1 MEKRCLIRVS
11 HWRVSS
17 GLSCAQV
24 LSLLMLSVPV
34 FPSTLAA
41 MEFSF
46 PETELS
52 SALERYSERTGLELF
67 YETDLIKGKR
77 SSSVEGAFSPEQGL
91 LELLRGTGLTVRAT
105 PSGGMTIVRKVA
117 KRAVPGARPGEAD
130 RRLLAYLQHEIMRE
144 VCADPDLRPG
154 SYAARVAVWV
164 APPGSIEKVRLL
176 RSTGDPRRDGRLLD
190 AVRRS
195 GADMRVPAAPS
206 GPLLIA
212 FEPRPPMLTGDCRH
226 VPVQQAGHR

>member
-1 MEKRCLIRVS
+1 
-11 HWRVSS
+11 
-17 GLSCAQV
+17 
-24 LSLLMLSVPV
+24 MLSVPIL
-34 FPSTLAA
+34 PSTLAA

-46 PETELS
+46 PEAELS
-52 SALERYSERTGLELF
+52 LALERYAERTGLELF
-67 YETDLIKGKR
+67 YETDLIEGKR
-77 SSSVEGAFSPEQGL
+77 SSPVEGIFSPEQGL

-105 PSGGMTIVRKVA
+105 PSGGMTIVRKEEM
-117 KRAVPGARPGEAD
+117 RAVPGVRQVEAD
-130 RRLLAYLQHEIMRE
+130 RRLLANLQHEIMRE

-164 APPGSIEKVRLL
+164 APPGSIERVRLL
-176 RSTGDPRRDGRLLD
+176 RSTGNPRRDGRLLD

-195 GADMRVPAAPS
+195 GADMRVSAAPS

-212 FEPRPPMLTGDCRH
+212 IEPRPPMLTGDCHH